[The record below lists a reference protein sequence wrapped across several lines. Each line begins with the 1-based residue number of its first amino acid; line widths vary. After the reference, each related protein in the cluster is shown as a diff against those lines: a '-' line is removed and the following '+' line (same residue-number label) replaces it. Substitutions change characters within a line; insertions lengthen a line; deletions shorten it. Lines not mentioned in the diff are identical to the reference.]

1 MKIKFPNKTAKE
13 IAEEY
18 GITFWSN
25 WFINEDFYT
34 KEKCRGGTF
43 SVSDKVKF
51 SGISGKDALKKK
63 MLNLAESIYYI
74 VAYKE
79 KHGKYPDIFWTWTS
93 SKCGARLV
101 HSSWYPV
108 SHKLDVD
115 ANDLANRYGGLGV
128 RIHK

>member
-51 SGISGKDALKKK
+51 LGISGKDALKKK

-79 KHGKYPDIFWTWTS
+79 KHSKYPDFFWTWTS
-93 SKCGARLV
+93 SKWGARLV
-101 HSSWYPV
+101 YSYWNPG
-108 SHKLDVD
+108 SHELHVY
-115 ANDLANRYGGLGV
+115 ARDLTYQGGILGV